1 MEILNSVF
9 LPMLTGH
16 LIADFWLQPDTW
28 VQHKRKNG
36 WKSKKLIL
44 HAGLASLLPV
54 LFTFQLNLWWF
65 FPVIFV
71 LHFVT
76 DIFKSKLPDKIPA
89 FLADQLLHI
98 AVLWILATL
107 ATHVSIS
114 ENLSR
119 FWIYA
124 AGFVLVT
131 NPTGIFT
138 GMFLNAVIP
147 DKNKKSK
154 PDVSAWIGIFERVLI
169 IIFITTGQFSSIGF
183 LIAAKS
189 VFRFNDTREDGNK
202 KAEFFLLGTLISF
215 TLAIIVGLL
224 INRLLSSGST
234 LNIKL

>member
-1 MEILNSVF
+1 
-9 LPMLTGH
+9 
-16 LIADFWLQPDTW
+16 
-28 VQHKRKNG
+28 
-36 WKSKKLIL
+36 
-44 HAGLASLLPV
+44 
-54 LFTFQLNLWWF
+54 
-65 FPVIFV
+65 
-71 LHFVT
+71 
-76 DIFKSKLPDKIPA
+76 
-89 FLADQLLHI
+89 
-98 AVLWILATL
+98 
-107 ATHVSIS
+107 
-114 ENLSR
+114 
-119 FWIYA
+119 
-124 AGFVLVT
+124 
-131 NPTGIFT
+131 
-138 GMFLNAVIP
+138 MFLNAVIP

>member
-1 MEILNSVF
+1 MNSVF

-65 FPVIFV
+65 FPIIFV

-76 DIFKSKLPDKIPA
+76 DIFKSKLPNTIPT

-98 AVLWILATL
+98 AVLWVLAVFVTDL
-107 ATHVSIS
+107 TIS
-114 ENLSR
+114 KNAVI

-138 GMFLNAVIP
+138 GMFLNTVIP
-147 DKNKKSK
+147 NKNKKEK

-169 IIFITTGQFSSIGF
+169 IIFIITGQFSAIGF

-189 VFRFNDTREDGNK
+189 VFRFNDTREEGNK
-202 KAEFFLLGTLISF
+202 KAEYFLLGTLISF
-215 TLAIIVGLL
+215 TLAIVIGLIIKNL
-224 INRLLSSGST
+224 IT
-234 LNIKL
+234 I

>member
-1 MEILNSVF
+1 MEFLHSVF

-36 WKSKKLIL
+36 WKSGKLIL
-44 HAGLASLLPV
+44 HSGLASLLPV
-54 LFTFQLNLWWF
+54 LFTFHLNLWWF
-65 FPVIFV
+65 FPVIFA
-71 LHFVT
+71 LHFIT
-76 DIFKSKLPDKIPA
+76 DFFKSKLPNTIPT

-98 AVLWILATL
+98 AVLWFLAVFVTDL
-107 ATHVSIS
+107 TIS
-114 ENLSR
+114 ENAVI

-147 DKNKKSK
+147 NKNKKEK

-169 IIFITTGQFSSIGF
+169 IIFITTGQFSAIGF

-189 VFRFNDTREDGNK
+189 VFRFNDTREEGNK
-202 KAEFFLLGTLISF
+202 KAEYFLLGTLISF
-215 TLAIIVGLL
+215 TLAIVIGLIIKNL
-224 INRLLSSGST
+224 IT
-234 LNIKL
+234 I

>member
-28 VQHKRKNG
+28 VQHKRENG

-44 HAGLASLLPV
+44 HAVLASLLPV

-71 LHFVT
+71 LHFIT
-76 DIFKSKLPDKIPA
+76 DFFKSKLPDTIPA
-89 FLADQLLHI
+89 FLIDQLLHI
-98 AVLWILATL
+98 AVLWVLAVFTTNAKITENA
-107 ATHVSIS
+107 AT
-114 ENLSR
+114 

-131 NPTGIFT
+131 NPSGIFT
-138 GMFLNAVIP
+138 GMFLTVVIP
-147 DKNKKSK
+147 DKNKKK
-154 PDVSAWIGIFERVLI
+154 IYDISAWIGILERILI
-169 IIFITTGQFSSIGF
+169 LIFIFAGQFTAIGF

-189 VFRFNDTREDGNK
+189 IFRFNNTREDGNI
-202 KAEFFLLGTLISF
+202 KAEYFLLGTLISF
-215 TLAIIVGLL
+215 TMAIVVGLVL
-224 INRLLSSGST
+224 NWLLS
-234 LNIKL
+234 L

>member
-1 MEILNSVF
+1 MEIMNSVF

-65 FPVIFV
+65 FPIIFV

-76 DIFKSKLPDKIPA
+76 DIFKSKLPNTIPT

-98 AVLWILATL
+98 AVLWVLAVFVTDL
-107 ATHVSIS
+107 TIS
-114 ENLSR
+114 KNAVI

-138 GMFLNAVIP
+138 GMFLNTVIP
-147 DKNKKSK
+147 NKNKKEK

-169 IIFITTGQFSSIGF
+169 IIFITTGQFSAIGF

-189 VFRFNDTREDGNK
+189 VFRFNDTREEGNK
-202 KAEFFLLGTLISF
+202 KAEYFLLGTLISF
-215 TLAIIVGLL
+215 TLAIVIGLIIKNL
-224 INRLLSSGST
+224 IT
-234 LNIKL
+234 I

>member
-36 WKSKKLIL
+36 WKSGKLIL
-44 HAGLASLLPV
+44 HSGLASLLPV

-71 LHFVT
+71 LHFIT
-76 DIFKSKLPDKIPA
+76 DIFKSKLPNTILT

-98 AVLWILATL
+98 AVLWGLAVFVTDL
-107 ATHVSIS
+107 TIS
-114 ENLSR
+114 ENAVI

-124 AGFVLVT
+124 AGVVLVT

-147 DKNKKSK
+147 NKNKKEK

-169 IIFITTGQFSSIGF
+169 IIFITTGQFSAIGF

-189 VFRFNDTREDGNK
+189 VFRFNDTREEGNK
-202 KAEFFLLGTLISF
+202 KAEYFLLGTLISF
-215 TLAIIVGLL
+215 TLAIVIGLFIKFL
-224 INRLLSSGST
+224 IT
-234 LNIKL
+234 I

>member
-1 MEILNSVF
+1 MEFLPSVF
-9 LPMLTGH
+9 LPMSTGH

-36 WKSKKLIL
+36 WKSGKLIL
-44 HAGLASLLPV
+44 HSGLASLLPV

-76 DIFKSKLPDKIPA
+76 DIFKSKLPNTIPT

-98 AVLWILATL
+98 TVLWVLAVFVTDL
-107 ATHVSIS
+107 TIS
-114 ENLSR
+114 ENAAI

-147 DKNKKSK
+147 DKNKKEK

-169 IIFITTGQFSSIGF
+169 LIFITIGQFSAIGF

-202 KAEFFLLGTLISF
+202 KAEYFLLGTLISF
-215 TLAIIVGLL
+215 TLAIVIGLL
-224 INRLLSSGST
+224 IKYLIT
-234 LNIKL
+234 I

>member
-16 LIADFWLQPDTW
+16 LVADFWLQPGSW
-28 VQHKRKNG
+28 VQHKRENG
-36 WKSKKLIL
+36 WKSGKLIL

-54 LFTFQLNLWWF
+54 LFTFQLNLWLF

-71 LHFVT
+71 LHFIT
-76 DIFKSKLPDKIPA
+76 DFFKSKLPDTIPA

-124 AGFVLVT
+124 GGFVLVT
-131 NPTGIFT
+131 NPAGIFT
-138 GMFLNAVIP
+138 GMFLTVVIP
-147 DKNKKSK
+147 DKNKKK
-154 PDVSAWIGIFERVLI
+154 IYDISAWIGILERILI
-169 IIFITTGQFSSIGF
+169 LIFILAGQFTAIGF

-189 VFRFNDTREDGNK
+189 IFRFNDTREDGNI
-202 KAEFFLLGTLISF
+202 KAEYFLLGTLISF
-215 TLAIIVGLL
+215 TLAIVIGLL
-224 INRLLSSGST
+224 IKYLVT
-234 LNIKL
+234 I

>member
-1 MEILNSVF
+1 METLNSVF

-16 LIADFWLQPDTW
+16 LVADFWLQPGSW
-28 VQHKRKNG
+28 VQHKRENG

-54 LFTFQLNLWWF
+54 LLTFQLNLWLF

-71 LHFVT
+71 LHFIT
-76 DIFKSKLPDKIPA
+76 DFFKSKLPDTIPA

-107 ATHVSIS
+107 ATHASIS
-114 ENLSR
+114 ENLTR
-119 FWIYA
+119 FWIYI
-124 AGFVLVT
+124 AGFVLIT

-147 DKNKKSK
+147 DKNKKGK

-169 IIFITTGQFSSIGF
+169 IIFITTGQFSAIGF

-202 KAEFFLLGTLISF
+202 KAEYFLLGTLISF
-215 TLAIIVGLL
+215 TLAIMIGLVIKYL
-224 INRLLSSGST
+224 IT
-234 LNIKL
+234 I

>member
-28 VQHKRKNG
+28 VQHKRENG

-65 FPVIFV
+65 FPVIFA

-76 DIFKSKLPDKIPA
+76 DIFKSKIKDSIPA

-98 AVLWILATL
+98 AVLWVLAIYVTDS
-107 ATHVSIS
+107 TIS
-114 ENLSR
+114 ENLAS
-119 FWIYA
+119 FWLYA

-131 NPTGIFT
+131 NPSGIFT
-138 GMFLNAVIP
+138 GMFLTVVIP
-147 DKNKKSK
+147 DKNKKK
-154 PDVSAWIGIFERVLI
+154 IYDISAWIGILERILI
-169 IIFITTGQFSSIGF
+169 LIFIFAGQFTAIGF

-189 VFRFNDTREDGNK
+189 IFRFNNTREDGNI
-202 KAEFFLLGTLISF
+202 KAEYFLLGTLISF
-215 TLAIIVGLL
+215 TMAIVVGLVL
-224 INRLLSSGST
+224 NWLLS
-234 LNIKL
+234 L